1 MVTCV
6 MYNLKMSETH
16 PSTIC
21 VLASRFKD
29 SFKDLIEVLTSPLPD
44 ESLEEYIEEY
54 ARTDEIMP
62 EDKTIGF
69 VIINKDKKVASLN
82 FNEKSLD
89 DSEIQEILEKYKDMG
104 YKTELV
110 FS

>member
-82 FNEKSLD
+82 FNEKSVD

>member
-16 PSTIC
+16 PATIC
-21 VLASRFKD
+21 VLASRFED
-29 SFKDLIEVLTSPLPD
+29 SFEDLIEVLTSPLPD
-44 ESLEEYIEEY
+44 ESLEEYIEQY

-69 VIINKDKKVASLN
+69 VIINKEKKVASLN
-82 FNEKSLD
+82 FSEKYFDQKKLD
-89 DSEIQEILEKYKDMG
+89 EILEKYKNMG
-104 YKTELV
+104 YKTEV
-110 FS
+110 EYS

>member
-82 FNEKSLD
+82 FNEKSVN